1 MNNAVTRSEI
11 SYINSTDT
19 HMKFQ
24 TLPVRRRPV
33 SKGIFHRLSA
43 VTRNR
48 RQRVSASAAMSGMEM
63 EDGGSKISRA
73 LTIIFLIHIV
83 AIALIFI
90 HQRFLDGRPK
100 ESTRAVTRE
109 VAKPA
114 VMPLAAKTVSEP
126 PAVPVAPGESKTHVA
141 REGETFASIAA
152 MHGVNELDLRQMNE
166 GKVIRK
172 GLILNLPATKAQNTE
187 LAAVAVAADAEAP
200 SADGVVAAAP
210 GTEDGMVDAVPVD
223 VSAAPKAKAI
233 VDEDV
238 AAPSAADLAKDSGKT
253 HLVKKGDT
261 IVKIAKQYKVTQD
274 DLMRANSITDP
285 TKLKAGANLVIP

>member
-1 MNNAVTRSEI
+1 MNNAVTRSETL
-11 SYINSTDT
+11 SINSTDT

-43 VTRNR
+43 VTRK
-48 RQRVSASAAMSGMEM
+48 RQRVSASATMSGMEM

-90 HQRFLDGRPK
+90 HQRFLDGRPQ

-109 VAKPA
+109 VATPA
-114 VMPLAAKTVSEP
+114 SAKTVAT
-126 PAVPVAPGESKTHVA
+126 PAAPLVANSGKTHITKDGESY
-141 REGETFASIAA
+141 ASIAA
-152 MHGVNELDLRQMNE
+152 AFGVAEQDLRQLNDDAAL
-166 GKVIRK
+166 RK
-172 GLILNLPATKAQNTE
+172 GLILKIPAGKAVSVAAPVATAVDPA
-187 LAAVAVAADAEAP
+187 LASEAVAP
-200 SADGVVAAAP
+200 AAASD
-210 GTEDGMVDAVPVD
+210 DGMVEAVPVD
-223 VSAAPKAKAI
+223 VSVAPKAKAI
-233 VDEDV
+233 VENE
-238 AAPSAADLAKDSGKT
+238 SAMPAVKETAKASGKT
-253 HLVKKGDT
+253 HQVKKGDT

-274 DLMRANSITDP
+274 ALMSANSITDP

>member
-11 SYINSTDT
+11 SSINSTDT

-43 VTRNR
+43 VTRK
-48 RQRVSASAAMSGMEM
+48 RQRVSASATMAGMEM

-90 HQRFLDGRPK
+90 HQRFLDGRQK

-109 VAKPA
+109 VATPA
-114 VMPLAAKTVSEP
+114 VVTKEVGAPTAPAAQNSGKSHVTKD
-126 PAVPVAPGESKTHVA
+126 GESY
-141 REGETFASIAA
+141 ASIAA
-152 MHGVNELDLRQMNE
+152 MHGVAEADLRQLNQDKAM
-166 GKVIRK
+166 RK
-172 GLILNLPATKAQNTE
+172 GLILSIPVQKVEVAE
-187 LAAVAVAADAEAP
+187 VVSEAVAEPVAPTNDV
-200 SADGVVAAAP
+200 VVATDA
-210 GTEDGMVDAVPVD
+210 TSDEGMVDAVPVD

-233 VDEDV
+233 VESE
-238 AAPSAADLAKDSGKT
+238 SAASSGKT

-261 IVKIAKQYKVTQD
+261 ITKIAKQYKVTQD
-274 DLMRANSITDP
+274 ALMSANSITDP

>member
-11 SYINSTDT
+11 SSINSTDI

-48 RQRVSASAAMSGMEM
+48 RQRVSASATMSGMEM

-100 ESTRAVTRE
+100 ESAGAVTRE
-109 VAKPA
+109 
-114 VMPLAAKTVSEP
+114 LAAPVAAKAASVP
-126 PAVPVAPGESKTHVA
+126 PAAVVAPGGSKTHVA
-141 REGETFASIAA
+141 REGETFASIAVL
-152 MHGVNELDLRQMNE
+152 HGLSELDLRQMNE

-172 GLILNLPATKAQNTE
+172 GLILNLPAKKADPSEQ
-187 LAAVAVAADAEAP
+187 AAVPVAV
-200 SADGVVAAAP
+200 DGVVAAAP
-210 GTEDGMVDAVPVD
+210 ATDDGMVEAVPVD
-223 VSAAPKAKAI
+223 LSGAPKAKAI
-233 VDEDV
+233 VEEDV
-238 AAPSAADLAKDSGKT
+238 ATPSAAELAKDSGKT

-274 DLMRANSITDP
+274 DLMRVNSITDP
-285 TKLKAGANLVIP
+285 TKLKAGVNLVIP

>member
-11 SYINSTDT
+11 SSINSTDT

-43 VTRNR
+43 VTRK
-48 RQRVSASAAMSGMEM
+48 RQRVSASATMSGMDM
-63 EDGGSKISRA
+63 DDGGSKISRA

-109 VAKPA
+109 AATAAAAAKTSSAPA
-114 VMPLAAKTVSEP
+114 APLAASS
-126 PAVPVAPGESKTHVA
+126 GKTHVTKD
-141 REGETFASIAA
+141 GESYASIAL
-152 MHGVNELDLRQMNE
+152 MHGVAEADLRQLNQDKAM
-166 GKVIRK
+166 RK
-172 GLILNLPATKAQNTE
+172 GLILSIPVQKVEVATVASE
-187 LAAVAVAADAEAP
+187 AVAGPVAQSTDA
-200 SADGVVAAAP
+200 VVAAHTTAD
-210 GTEDGMVDAVPVD
+210 EGMVDAVPVD
-223 VSAAPKAKAI
+223 VSTAPKAKAI
-233 VDEDV
+233 VESE
-238 AAPSAADLAKDSGKT
+238 SAASSGKT

-261 IVKIAKQYKVTQD
+261 ITKIAKQYKVTQD
-274 DLMRANSITDP
+274 ALMSANSITDP

>member
-1 MNNAVTRSEI
+1 
-11 SYINSTDT
+11 
-19 HMKFQ
+19 MKFQ

-114 VMPLAAKTVSEP
+114 VAAKTVSTTT
-126 PAVPVAPGESKTHVA
+126 APLAANSGKTHVTKD
-141 REGETFASIAA
+141 GESYASIAA
-152 MHGVNELDLRQMNE
+152 MHGVAEVDLRQLNQDKAM
-166 GKVIRK
+166 RK
-172 GLILNLPATKAQNTE
+172 GLILSIPVQKVEVAE
-187 LAAVAVAADAEAP
+187 VVSEAVAEPVAPTTDAVVAADAVTDE
-200 SADGVVAAAP
+200 
-210 GTEDGMVDAVPVD
+210 GMVDAVPVD

-233 VDEDV
+233 VESE
-238 AAPSAADLAKDSGKT
+238 SAKASGKT

-274 DLMRANSITDP
+274 ALMSANFITDP